1 MLNISV
7 KRSKYAH
14 ARQNIEIE
22 IPKFANDPGWLKF
35 NVKMNCTRQA
45 SSSNLQECIDA
56 PNEIHVRYVFLRR
69 LREWWDKNFTVD
81 VTTINKPRRRN
92 AKTRWTKDEGWN
104 FSEKW
109 S

>member
-7 KRSKYAH
+7 KGSKYAH

-45 SSSNLQECIDA
+45 SPSNLQECIDA